1 MFIKRAENDSAQTS
15 GNKRRSPRVP
25 VNFEIVLEW
34 RESENVVRQ
43 VSTTVVR
50 ISRGGATIISHAGL
64 EIGTRVR
71 LTAPFGATLEAEVNG
86 VWVDKAD
93 GLPRVGVRLLSNEG
107 WFE

>member
-34 RESENVVRQ
+34 RESDNVVRQ
-43 VSTTVVR
+43 MSATVVR
-50 ISRGGATIISHAGL
+50 VSRGGATIISDAQL
-64 EIGTRVR
+64 KIGKRVR

-86 VWVDKAD
+86 VWVNEADK
-93 GLPRVGVRLLSNEG
+93 LPRIGVRLLSNEG